1 MFSIAIYSDKT
12 EDVEFLKSIIQ
23 DYLIE
28 IKAMSKI
35 SYFNDPETFI
45 TTPGSYDVYIM
56 DMDSET
62 NVLELGTKKR
72 HVDVGKHFV
81 YISSDPKTAILA
93 TKARADYYAL
103 KPIEI
108 EEFREILKEIKAQIK
123 DDSIIIKIASGE
135 RRVRI
140 NSLNYIDIE
149 KRCLCYHLSDGT
161 MFDGQTLRSSFEKA
175 ITPLNLNK
183 SFLFLAPSLLINISA
198 IKILNKDN
206 IIFENDDVLYFP
218 AKQYDK
224 VRETWHNFN
233 RIID

>member
-1 MFSIAIYSDKT
+1 
-12 EDVEFLKSIIQ
+12 
-23 DYLIE
+23 
-28 IKAMSKI
+28 
-35 SYFNDPETFI
+35 
-45 TTPGSYDVYIM
+45 
-56 DMDSET
+56 
-62 NVLELGTKKR
+62 
-72 HVDVGKHFV
+72 
-81 YISSDPKTAILA
+81 
-93 TKARADYYAL
+93 
-103 KPIEI
+103 
-108 EEFREILKEIKAQIK
+108 
-123 DDSIIIKIASGE
+123 
-135 RRVRI
+135 
-140 NSLNYIDIE
+140 
-149 KRCLCYHLSDGT
+149 